1 MPRAEPPA
9 GVRSSYR
16 PQWKPLVSR
25 RIRAAR
31 PMPVAGGSRSAE
43 RGTVLGTI
51 TEPTGARSLEG
62 YLCRDQHHEGF
73 DGEEVLMGRV
83 FRHPCARLQR

>member
-16 PQWKPLVSR
+16 PEWEPVVSR
-25 RIRAAR
+25 RIGTAR
-31 PMPVAGGSRSAE
+31 TLPVAGGSRSAE

-62 YLCRDQHHEGF
+62 Y
-73 DGEEVLMGRV
+73 
-83 FRHPCARLQR
+83 